1 MSVYP
6 MALAGAGVFAAALSA
21 GGPSQ
26 QPPQSG
32 GPNELK
38 VGDQA
43 PPFALPGSDGK
54 VHKLSDYKGKTVV
67 LAWFPKAFT
76 GG

>member
-1 MSVYP
+1 MKIFSSGL
-6 MALAGAGVFAAALSA
+6 ALAAMFFLSPLA
-21 GGPSQ
+21 RA
-26 QPPQSG
+26 
-32 GPNELK
+32 ELK

-43 PPFALPGSDGK
+43 PDFKLAGSDGK
-54 VHKLSDYKGKTVV
+54 TYSLADYNGKQVVV